1 MKTKLQKGTYGYLN
15 RNKWNEWKK
24 ALLMLAVPIAIFLAA
39 WMIKGTRL
47 NLITVAAIVGC
58 IPGCNQ
64 VVHAIVASRYHS
76 MDKDLYEATEAARG
90 ELPVLYENVFTSY
103 EKNYYIDCV
112 VIAGRD
118 VIGYSSD
125 EKLTASQAAE
135 HIQKILRDN
144 SYKQNVR
151 ILKEKKAFLE
161 RVHTLASSSVEE
173 VPFHG
178 DERYPDMS
186 RDEIIQC
193 LLMAI
198 SL

>member
-1 MKTKLQKGTYGYLN
+1 MKTKLKKGTYGYLN
-15 RNKWNEWKK
+15 RNKIHEWKK
-24 ALLMLAVPIAIFLAA
+24 ALLMLAVPISIFLAA
-39 WMIKGTRL
+39 WVIRGTRL
-47 NLITVAAIVGC
+47 NVMTVVAIVGC

-76 MDKDLYEATEAARG
+76 MDKDMYEATESVRG

-103 EKNYYIDCV
+103 EKNYYIECI

-118 VIGYSSD
+118 VIGYASD
-125 EKLTASQAAE
+125 EKLPATQAAE

-151 ILKEKKAFLE
+151 ILKEKKTFLE
-161 RVHTLASSSVEE
+161 RVRTLASSPMED

-178 DERYPDMS
+178 DDRYPDMS
-186 RDEIIQC
+186 RDEIIGC